1 MRHILKSIGL
11 LAFLIPAL
19 SLAQNGIIRG
29 SVQNSL
35 TAAPLYG
42 VKVLIEGTT
51 TGVRSDLEGKFELQ
65 IVPGTYSLIL
75 SLSTFETITVTDVV
89 VTEGEVTPINNVQLK
104 EATNELGP
112 VTITADKIE
121 NTDNSLTKLRQNSP
135 GTIDIMSAETFR
147 TTGDGDAAGAITR
160 MPGVSVS
167 GGKYVYVRGLGDRYN
182 KTLLNGVD
190 IPGLDPDRNAIQ
202 MDIFPTNVIDNMI
215 VHKSFVA
222 DLPADFTGGIID
234 IGLKAFPEKSQ
245 GSISLSGSY
254 NPYFHFNSSYLTYD
268 GGKTDFLGFDDGTR
282 EIPAVNN
289 IPFFSQAVGNP
300 NGEKGLR
307 YQEILGAFNPTLA
320 AYQQKSLMDFSIG
333 GNYGNQIKKEKYALG
348 YNFVLTYKNTTE
360 FYKDV
365 EYGRYGLS
373 GDPNVTEM
381 EVRESQTG
389 SFGVNN
395 VLLTGMAG
403 FAIKTAN
410 SKVSMSVLH
419 LQNGESKAGVFDYLN
434 ADQGAVF
441 FGFQHNLEY
450 SQRTLTNVHLEGNHR
465 FDETDWSLEWKLSPT
480 YSTINDPDIRFT
492 RYEDRDSVFTIST
505 ESGFP
510 ERIWRELQEKNLV
523 GQVHIEKKF
532 KAFGNDAKLK
542 FGVAYTYKERQ
553 FIVRSFALNVRNMD
567 LTGDPNE
574 LFAPE
579 NIWPYNGDPTSG
591 TTFEAN
597 FVPTNPNQY
606 DANITN
612 MAGYVSTEIKPTK
625 RLKAVLGVR
634 VENYTQRYTGQDQL
648 GTNVLNNEKV
658 LNNLGI
664 FPTANFAYAINE
676 NQNLRFSYGKT
687 IARPS
692 FKELSYAEIYD
703 PITGRTFIGGLFR
716 DADDASGI
724 VYWDGQLV
732 STDIHNFD
740 FRYEVYN
747 APGQSISVSAFYKKF
762 FNPIEIVQFSAQAG
776 SFQPRNV
783 GDGQVIGGELELRQ
797 SLKFIGDKLEAF
809 SVTLNLTY
817 TESRI
822 KLSET
827 EYQSRVN
834 NARTGQVIGEYRDMA
849 GQAPYMINGG
859 FTYKGLAEKGFLKGF
874 EAGIFYNVQ
883 GRTLEYVG
891 IVDRPD
897 IYTNAFHSLNFNA
910 IKTFGQKEQFQFGV
924 KVDNILDDKKESIFM
939 SYQAT
944 DQYFSRLSPGRTFQ
958 AKFTF
963 KF

>member
-1 MRHILKSIGL
+1 MFEIT
-11 LAFLIPAL
+11 
-19 SLAQNGIIRG
+19 
-29 SVQNSL
+29 
-35 TAAPLYG
+35 TA
-42 VKVLIEGTT
+42 
-51 TGVRSDLEGKFELQ
+51 
-65 IVPGTYSLIL
+65 PGTYSLTFSL
-75 SLSTFETITVTDVV
+75 SLHETVRVTDVV
-89 VTEGEVTPINNVQLK
+89 VIADQVTLLENVQTK
-104 EATNELGP
+104 EATNELM
-112 VTITADKIE
+112 VVEIKADKIE
-121 NTDNSLTKLRQNSP
+121 NTDVSITKIRKDSP
-135 GTIDIMSAETFR
+135 NTIDVISKDTFR
-147 TTGDGDAAGAITR
+147 KSGDGDAVTAISR
-160 MPGVSVS
+160 VPGISIS

-215 VHKSFVA
+215 IHKSFVA
-222 DLPADFTGGIID
+222 NLPADFTGGIID
-234 IGLKAFPEKSQ
+234 IGLKAFPEESQ
-245 GSISLSGSY
+245 GALSFSGSY
-254 NPYFHFNSSYLTYD
+254 NPYFHFNSSYLTYN

-282 EIPAVNN
+282 EIPAVTN

-300 NGEKGLR
+300 TGEKGLR
-307 YQEILGAFNPTLA
+307 YQEILGSFNPTLA
-320 AYQQKSLMDFSIG
+320 AYQQRSFMDFSIAT
-333 GNYGNQIKKEKYALG
+333 NYGNQIKKEKYVIG
-348 YNFVLTYKNTTE
+348 YNFVFTYKNTTE
-360 FYKDV
+360 FYKDA

-373 GDPNVTEM
+373 GDANVTEM
-381 EVRESQTG
+381 ELREHQIG
-389 SFGVNN
+389 DFGVNN
-395 VLLTGMAG
+395 VLMTGMAG
-403 FAIKTAN
+403 FAIKTAK
-410 SKVSMSVLH
+410 SKFSLSVLH
-419 LQNGESKAGVFDYLN
+419 LQNGESKAGIFDYLN
-434 ADQGAVF
+434 ADQGSVF

-450 SQRTLTNVHLEGNHR
+450 SQRTLTNIHLEGNHY
-465 FDETDWSLEWKLSPT
+465 FDESGWNLEWKISPT

-492 RYEDRDSVFTIST
+492 RYEDRDSVYTIST

-523 GQVHIEKKF
+523 GQVHVEKKY
-532 KAFGNDAKLK
+532 KAFGNDAKLH
-542 FGVAYTYKERQ
+542 FGGAYTYKERQ
-553 FIVRSFALNVRNMD
+553 FVVRSFALNVRNMD

-574 LFAPE
+574 LFLPE
-579 NIWPYNGDPTSG
+579 NIWPYNGDPTAG

-612 MAGYVSTEIKPTK
+612 IAGYVSTEIKPTK
-625 RLKAVLGVR
+625 RLKAVMGVR
-634 VENYTQRYTGQDQL
+634 LEHYTQRYTGQDQL
-648 GTNVLNNEKV
+648 GTNVLDNEKV

-664 FPTANFAYAINE
+664 FPSLNLSFAINE

-716 DADDASGI
+716 DADDASGV
-724 VYWDGQLV
+724 VYWDGNLV
-732 STDIHNFD
+732 STDIHNLD

-747 APGQSISVSAFYKKF
+747 APGQSISFSVFYKKF

-783 GDGQVIGGELELRQ
+783 GDGDVLGGEMELSQ
-797 SLKFIGDKLEAF
+797 SLKVISEKLSAF
-809 SVTLNLTY
+809 SVTLNFTY
-817 TESRI
+817 AESRI

-834 NARTGQVIGEYRDMA
+834 NARTGQVIGLYRDMA
-849 GQAPYMINGG
+849 GQSPFMINAG
-859 FTYKGLAEKGFLKGF
+859 FMYKGLAEKGFLKGL
-874 EAGIFYNVQ
+874 EMGVFYNVQ

-897 IYTNAFHSLNFNA
+897 IYTNSFHSLNFNA
-910 IKTFGQKEQFQFGV
+910 IKTFGEKDQFQFGV
-924 KVDNILDDKKESIFM
+924 KVDNILNDKKESIFM

-944 DQYFSRLSPGRTFQ
+944 DQYFSRLSPGRTIQ
-958 AKFTF
+958 AKFSF